1 MINNSEE
8 CKLKLIKY
16 LRNKTPKKVE
26 MSFIESKTKKEELR
40 FKHWDSNYSGW
51 SYNIQKKVKLR

>member
-16 LRNKTPKKVE
+16 LRNKTSKKVE
-26 MSFIESKTKKEELR
+26 MSFIESKTKKEKLR
-40 FKHWDSNYSGW
+40 FKHWDSNYSWW

>member
-16 LRNKTPKKVE
+16 LRNKIPKKVE

-40 FKHWDSNYSGW
+40 FKHWDSNYSRW
-51 SYNIQKKVKLR
+51 SNNI